1 MNQVDYS
8 AMSDEELKQHFLNHR
23 EDKASLQTYLRR
35 LGERS
40 HEVITTV
47 DDPEFDTKIQ
57 AAILK
62 QLQESGD
69 KSESAG

>member
-8 AMSDEELKQHFLNHR
+8 AMSDQELKQHFLKNR
-23 EDKASLQTYLRR
+23 EDKAALQIYLRR

-47 DDPEFDTKIQ
+47 DDPEFDIKIQ

-62 QLQESGD
+62 QLQESGE
-69 KSESAG
+69 KSESAD